1 VKANEEEAPITVKGA
16 PIIMAVLTMEVN
28 TRILMVGDLPI
39 LMVGVLPILTVGVLP
54 ILTVGVLPILTVGE
68 PAMLIIG
75 EAVAKLTVA
84 AAEVIMATVT
94 VLPAKM
100 KAIRAIIMWYPC
112 QGRPAT
118 ALDRDAACRNVLPR
132 KDRGL
137 VPEESVV

>member
-28 TRILMVGDLPI
+28 TRILTVGDLPI
-39 LMVGVLPILTVGVLP
+39 LTVGVLPILTVGVLP
-54 ILTVGVLPILTVGE
+54 ILTVGVLPILTVGVLE
-68 PAMLIIG
+68 